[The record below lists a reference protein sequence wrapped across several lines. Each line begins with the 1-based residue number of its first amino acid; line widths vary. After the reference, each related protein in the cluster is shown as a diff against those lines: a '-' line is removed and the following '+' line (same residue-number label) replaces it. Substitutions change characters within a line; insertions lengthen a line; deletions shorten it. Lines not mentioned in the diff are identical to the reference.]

1 MKKHLKLLLASL
13 AIFAFVS
20 CSSNDDDQNFDLLGV
35 WESTVSDTNSV
46 STFNLVFGESNTG
59 LTINSVVN
67 GELEIS
73 SINTFRWELKGIT
86 VTLEDI
92 DTDDKVYT
100 LNTEGQL
107 VLMTSDNQTVILDKV
122 SDDYA
127 KYY

>member
-107 VLMTSDNQTVILDKV
+107 VLTTSDNQTVILDKV